1 MMDEIQLIADA
12 QRGDL
17 DAYNSLV
24 LLYQDMAY
32 NLAFRILSDDDSA
45 EDAAQN
51 AFISAYRNLS
61 KYRGGSFRAW
71 LLRMVTNNCYDELRR
86 LKRHPTLPLEPVNNG
101 EGDEAESPRWLADG
115 SASPE
120 QSLEKKDLERAIQH
134 CLDRLPE
141 DFRTVI
147 IMIEMEG
154 MDYKEVSFASQKPL
168 GTIKSRLARA
178 RLRMQNCLK
187 GFGELLPAKFRL
199 EQEAG

>member
-1 MMDEIQLIADA
+1 MMDEIKLISDA
-12 QRGDL
+12 QGGDL
-17 DAYNSLV
+17 DAYNHLV
-24 LLYQDMAY
+24 LMYQDMAY

-45 EDAAQN
+45 EDATQN

-86 LKRHPTLPLEPVNNG
+86 LKRHPTLPLEPEING
-101 EGDEAESPRWLADG
+101 EGDELESPRWLADG

-154 MDYKEVSFASQKPL
+154 MDYREVSFASRKPL

-178 RLRMQNCLK
+178 RLRMQNCLM